1 MTRVRTEVELDDD
14 LLRLAED
21 RAAAIGKPRDRVIE
35 DALRRQLQ
43 PSRLAQLAAKVR
55 ARSDLTDEQAVEL
68 AYSEL
73 EAERAE
79 RSDAG

>member
-1 MTRVRTEVELDDD
+1 MRTEVELDDD

-21 RAAAIGKPRDRVIE
+21 CAVATGKPRDRIIE

-55 ARSDLTDEQAVEL
+55 ARSDLTDEQALEL

-79 RSDAG
+79 RPDTG

>member
-1 MTRVRTEVELDDD
+1 MNRVKTEVELDGE

-21 RAAAIGKPRDRVIE
+21 RAAETGKPRDQIIE

-43 PSRLAQLAAKVR
+43 PRRLAELAARVR
-55 ARSDLTDEQAVEL
+55 ARSDLTDEQAREL

-79 RSDAG
+79 RAHTA